1 MQRLKNRYEAVTL
14 LVAERQVEVLVCE
27 GEQGAQ
33 SADDGGN
40 NADPSLDFLRIHI
53 LDGGT
58 LLGRLSAIGGGRSG
72 GLLVLGGGRWS
83 GLGRVA
89 TVVPAKVMDRA
100 VAPAT
105 SALREK
111 SFIFDS

>member
-58 LLGRLSAIGGGRSG
+58 LLGSAP
-72 GLLVLGGGRWS
+72 LVVVAAADSLFSVEDAGVVS
-83 GLGRVA
+83 AAVA